1 MAHKMDYEPEN
12 PYRADSPLSYAVEVR
27 KENSVPDQDVQV
39 QEQFEITPLIVARK
53 QTTVSTTH
61 TTG

>member
-12 PYRADSPLSYAVEVR
+12 PDRADSPLSYNVEEGELSSGAGR
-27 KENSVPDQDVQV
+27 SS
-39 QEQFEITPLIVARK
+39 QEQFDITPLIVARK